1 MSCKL
6 EQKMFYEKIFKDSLD
21 KSWESAPGKKVLIN
35 YIDYLFNN
43 KKITQSSKIM
53 DIGCGNGFLLNKI
66 HELFNIGKENLYGID
81 ISDIAIEIAKKEYGL
96 NNLIAMDVNKYSKD
110 SKFNL
115 VFSYESLE
123 HVIDSEKLFNVI
135 TRILEISGIF
145 IFMIPTLGYY
155 RVDREDEGWY
165 EDLDINKQLQWNR
178 YRKHWEEFFGGNNLK
193 LMDVNESIKFGA
205 IKPGNFYFGKK
216 VR

>member
-1 MSCKL
+1 
-6 EQKMFYEKIFKDSLD
+6 MFYEKIFKDSLD